1 MEHKNTPPKPCSL
14 SRIIILSK
22 NKETVLIFGTGE
34 AGKYH
39 YKKIKKNSNVIG
51 FLDND
56 TKKQGLLIFG
66 KKVYSPLDI
75 ASLDFDRIIIVSSY
89 YKEIEKQL
97 LEKLGIQPHQISID
111 HGLSLKTS
119 KIETIKRLVKEFILV
134 QICEKDRSIFKI
146 LFIIFSKNKQKKI
159 KKTKWLDL
167 LTKEK
172 IHVFLKEEKS
182 VTYGPHFRAKRQ
194 DSAFM
199 NLPEV
204 ALYKFESAIIGAASR
219 TVAIEDSIIVE
230 RVKTTNQ
237 HRYADYRAGHLLYQ
251 GEKNC
256 LIMQVP
262 PVIEMNG
269 ILINGNDE
277 TNYYHWMLEI
287 LSQLEFIDQIP
298 EEYNDYPILIS
309 VSSKE
314 IPSISKFLD
323 NCSIKRKIVLLK
335 STELYQVSNLL
346 VITSPNNVVRN
357 LKKNKSYQISD
368 CFMRESSIH
377 YLTSIGQQILKNRE
391 YEQSPSKIF
400 LARKGYLRIYNQA
413 DVLSLLHRYGFEAVY
428 MEDLS
433 LEKQINFIQNA
444 EHIVGPTGAAW
455 TNLIFASP
463 GTKALCWM
471 AEELGSFSC
480 FSNIAHIKNVDLNY
494 LTYTTGNKKTND
506 LYHQNYKI
514 ALSNIEKWLIDAIR
528 SS

>member
-34 AGKYH
+34 AGKNH
-39 YKKIKKNSNVIG
+39 YKKIKKHSNVLG

-56 TKKQGLLIFG
+56 TKKQGLFIFG
-66 KKVYSPLDI
+66 KKVYSPLEI
-75 ASLDFDRIIIVSSY
+75 SLLQFDRIIIASSY
-89 YKEIEKQL
+89 YKEIEQQL
-97 LEKLGIQPHQISID
+97 LEKLCIQANKIAIEY
-111 HGLSLKTS
+111 GKSLQKT
-119 KIETIKRLVKEFILV
+119 KIENLSFLIRDFFYS
-134 QICEKDRSIFKI
+134 QICDSSNFIFRI
-146 LFIIFSKNKQKKI
+146 LFLFLNYRSKASVKKI
-159 KKTKWLDL
+159 QWLDQ
-167 LTKEK
+167 LTQEK
-172 IHVFLKEEKS
+172 KHVFLKKQNS
-182 VTYGPHFRAKRQ
+182 VVYGPNFINKPQAYERITI
-194 DSAFM
+194 
-199 NLPEV
+199 PEV
-204 ALYKFESAIIGAASR
+204 ALYEFNNAVISGASR
-219 TVAIEDSIIVE
+219 AISLDDSVIIE
-230 RVKTTNQ
+230 RVQTTIQ
-237 HRYADYRAGHLLYQ
+237 HSYADYRAGQLLHQ
-251 GEKNC
+251 GTKNC
-256 LIMQVP
+256 IIKQSP
-262 PVIEMNG
+262 PEIQTKG

-287 LSQLEFIDQIP
+287 LTQLEFIDQIP

-314 IPSISKFLD
+314 IPSVSKFLEH
-323 NCSIKRKIVLLK
+323 CSIKRKKVLLK

-346 VITSPNNVVRN
+346 VITSPNNFVRN
-357 LKKNKSYQISD
+357 LKNNKSYQISD

-377 YLTSIGQQILKNRE
+377 YLTFIGQRILKNKE
-391 YEQSPSKIF
+391 YEKSPDKIF

-444 EHIVGPTGAAW
+444 KYIVGPTGAAW

-494 LTYTTGNKKTND
+494 LTYTTGNTKTND
-506 LYHQNYKI
+506 LYHQNYQI
-514 ALSNIEKWLIDAIR
+514 ALSNIEKWLIDTIR